1 VLPRISTLV
10 TSVISFPINI
20 FVGVVTTVV
29 VVDASAFAT
38 GAILTQTDSRGKPC
52 AIGFHSKTF
61 SDTERNYD
69 IHDRELLAVIHGL
82 EAWRHLLADSAHPVT
97 VLTDH
102 KNLEYYST
110 PQRINRRVACYI
122 PRLADY
128 NYKLSHFPGTANKAD
143 LLSRRPDLHSG
154 NDDNTGVLVLPPS
167 LFANAA
173 TLSSLDECVRA
184 HQFKH
189 ATTLSQWSTTHNLT
203 KIGDLYWRNDL
214 LVVVEDNNLRK
225 GVISLYHDSTTTS
238 HPGITKTLWS
248 ISHDFWWP
256 NMKDTITNYI
266 KGCALCQSRKN
277 NPTNPKPPLFPIPS
291 DTYTLPFESIALDFI
306 TKLPHSQTY
315 DTILT
320 ITDTFSKASIFIP
333 CNETIDLEKTALLY
347 ATYVLPHYGLPSHI
361 ISDRDPRFT
370 STFTKELCRLLQI
383 DQNISTAYH
392 PQTDGQSECTNQWLE
407 QYLRIFTNF
416 QQNDWVSWLPLAQY
430 AHNSWPNATT
440 KKAPFELIMG
450 HIPRVHQTTRTSVSP
465 SVETRLQNVTEVRQ
479 QVTEA
484 IRRSQELITHIPTRF
499 TPYCVGDK
507 VWLDAKNLNTSHPS
521 AKLGPKRY
529 GPFLVTAAV
538 SRTSFR
544 LKLPPQWK
552 IHNVFHASLLT
563 PYNETTTHGPNFQ
576 EPLPDLIDG
585 QPEWEVEQ
593 ILGAR
598 WRRNQLQYLVRW
610 KGFSE
615 AHDSWEPLSHI
626 NAEQLIEDFCRQN
639 PDAVNTVE
647 LITNTPA
654 STHPITIRCIT
665 MSSPKY
671 TSADSTPA
679 SPAPTSPPPLI
690 ARLNLPLAARIDN
703 EDEPSS
709 PVSTTVLSTHPH
721 SPASTEPC
729 DYEVNLAMH
738 GFSVAIPCDFV
749 RFDHS
754 IPNHY
759 RYGKKIHMPDRTVR
773 WPQYICFVFDHDT
786 QQHFVAATRD
796 NLDNGCDQY
805 GWTLEAAPFI
815 GPAIADVDDSEL
827 DILADSGPDK
837 LKVDIALHAV
847 NNKGISADVS
857 RLRHL
862 ATQRRALQE

>member
-1 VLPRISTLV
+1 
-10 TSVISFPINI
+10 
-20 FVGVVTTVV
+20 
-29 VVDASAFAT
+29 
-38 GAILTQTDSRGKPC
+38 
-52 AIGFHSKTF
+52 
-61 SDTERNYD
+61 
-69 IHDRELLAVIHGL
+69 
-82 EAWRHLLADSAHPVT
+82 
-97 VLTDH
+97 
-102 KNLEYYST
+102 
-110 PQRINRRVACYI
+110 
-122 PRLADY
+122 
-128 NYKLSHFPGTANKAD
+128 
-143 LLSRRPDLHSG
+143 
-154 NDDNTGVLVLPPS
+154 
-167 LFANAA
+167 
-173 TLSSLDECVRA
+173 
-184 HQFKH
+184 
-189 ATTLSQWSTTHNLT
+189 
-203 KIGDLYWRNDL
+203 
-214 LVVVEDNNLRK
+214 VEDNDLRK
-225 GVISLYHDSTTTS
+225 GVISLYHDSTTAG

-248 ISHDFWWP
+248 ISRDFWWP

-277 NPTNPKPPLFPIPS
+277 NPTNPKPPPFPIPS
-291 DTYTLPFESIALDFI
+291 DTYTLPFKSIALDFI
-306 TKLPHSQTY
+306 TKLPNSHTY

-333 CNETIDLEKTALLY
+333 CNETIDSEKTALLY
-347 ATYVLPHYGLPSHI
+347 ATYVLPHYGLPSCI

-392 PQTDGQSECTNQWLE
+392 PQTDGQSERTNQWLE

-416 QQNDWVSWLPLAQY
+416 QQNDWASWLPLAQY

-450 HIPRVHQTTRTSVSP
+450 HIPRVHQTTRTSTSP

-479 QVTEA
+479 QVAEA
-484 IRRSQELITHIPTRF
+484 IRRSQELVTHIPTRF

-538 SRTSFR
+538 SHTSFR

-576 EPLPDLIDG
+576 EPPPDLIDG

-598 WRRNQLQYLVRW
+598 RRRNQLQYLVRW

-626 NAEQLIEDFCRQN
+626 NAEQLIEDFRRQN

-654 STHPITIRCIT
+654 STSPITIRRIT
-665 MSSPKY
+665 MSSPEY

-729 DYEVNLAMH
+729 DYEVDLAMH
-738 GFSVAIPCDFV
+738 GFSIAIPRDFI
-749 RFDHS
+749 RFDRS
-754 IPNHY
+754 IPNHH

-773 WPQYICFVFDHDT
+773 WPQYIRFVFDHDT
-786 QQHFVAATRD
+786 QQHFVAATRN
-796 NLDNGCDQY
+796 NLDNGRDQY
-805 GWTLEAAPFI
+805 GWTLEAAPFT
-815 GPAIADVDDSEL
+815 GPAIANIDDSEL

-847 NNKGISADVS
+847 NDKGISADVS

>member
-1 VLPRISTLV
+1 
-10 TSVISFPINI
+10 
-20 FVGVVTTVV
+20 
-29 VVDASAFAT
+29 
-38 GAILTQTDSRGKPC
+38 
-52 AIGFHSKTF
+52 
-61 SDTERNYD
+61 
-69 IHDRELLAVIHGL
+69 
-82 EAWRHLLADSAHPVT
+82 
-97 VLTDH
+97 
-102 KNLEYYST
+102 
-110 PQRINRRVACYI
+110 
-122 PRLADY
+122 
-128 NYKLSHFPGTANKAD
+128 
-143 LLSRRPDLHSG
+143 
-154 NDDNTGVLVLPPS
+154 
-167 LFANAA
+167 
-173 TLSSLDECVRA
+173 
-184 HQFKH
+184 
-189 ATTLSQWSTTHNLT
+189 
-203 KIGDLYWRNDL
+203 
-214 LVVVEDNNLRK
+214 
-225 GVISLYHDSTTTS
+225 
-238 HPGITKTLWS
+238 
-248 ISHDFWWP
+248 
-256 NMKDTITNYI
+256 MKDTITNYI

-277 NPTNPKPPLFPIPS
+277 NPTNPKPPPFPIPS

-306 TKLPHSQTY
+306 TKLPNSHTY

-333 CNETIDLEKTALLY
+333 CNETIDSEKTALLY
-347 ATYVLPHYGLPSHI
+347 ATYVLPHYGLPTRI

-370 STFTKELCRLLQI
+370 STFTKELCRLPQI

-392 PQTDGQSECTNQWLE
+392 PQTDGQSERTNQWLE

-416 QQNDWVSWLPLAQY
+416 QQTDWASWLPLAQY

-450 HIPRVHQTTRTSVSP
+450 HIPRVHQTTHTSTSP

-479 QVTEA
+479 QVAEA
-484 IRRSQELITHIPTRF
+484 IRRSQELVTHIPTRF

-521 AKLGPKRY
+521 AKLGPKQY
-529 GPFLVTAAV
+529 GPFLVTAAI
-538 SRTSFR
+538 SRMSFC

-576 EPLPDLIDG
+576 EPPPDLIDG

-598 WRRNQLQYLVRW
+598 RRRNQLQYLVRW

-626 NAEQLIEDFCRQN
+626 NAEQLIEDFRRQN
-639 PDAVNTVE
+639 PDAVNAVE

-654 STHPITIRCIT
+654 SISPITIRHIT
-665 MSSPKY
+665 MSSPEY
-671 TSADSTPA
+671 TSAESTPA

-690 ARLNLPLAARIDN
+690 ARLNLPLATRIDN

-729 DYEVNLAMH
+729 DYEVDLAMH
-738 GFSVAIPCDFV
+738 GFSIAIPRDFV
-749 RFDHS
+749 RFDRS
-754 IPNHY
+754 IPNHH

-773 WPQYICFVFDHDT
+773 WPQYIRFVFDHDT
-786 QQHFVAATRD
+786 QQQFVAATRN
-796 NLDNGCDQY
+796 NLDNGRDQY
-805 GWTLEAAPFI
+805 GWTLEAVPFT

-847 NNKGISADVS
+847 NDKGISADVS

-862 ATQRRALQE
+862 ATQ

>member
-1 VLPRISTLV
+1 
-10 TSVISFPINI
+10 
-20 FVGVVTTVV
+20 
-29 VVDASAFAT
+29 
-38 GAILTQTDSRGKPC
+38 
-52 AIGFHSKTF
+52 
-61 SDTERNYD
+61 
-69 IHDRELLAVIHGL
+69 
-82 EAWRHLLADSAHPVT
+82 
-97 VLTDH
+97 
-102 KNLEYYST
+102 
-110 PQRINRRVACYI
+110 
-122 PRLADY
+122 
-128 NYKLSHFPGTANKAD
+128 
-143 LLSRRPDLHSG
+143 
-154 NDDNTGVLVLPPS
+154 
-167 LFANAA
+167 
-173 TLSSLDECVRA
+173 
-184 HQFKH
+184 
-189 ATTLSQWSTTHNLT
+189 
-203 KIGDLYWRNDL
+203 
-214 LVVVEDNNLRK
+214 VEDNDLRK
-225 GVISLYHDSTTTS
+225 GVISLYHDSTTAG

-248 ISHDFWWP
+248 ISRDFWWP

-277 NPTNPKPPLFPIPS
+277 NPTNPKPPPFPILS

-306 TKLPHSQTY
+306 TKLPNSHTY

-333 CNETIDLEKTALLY
+333 CNETINSEKTALLY
-347 ATYVLPHYGLPSHI
+347 ATYVLPHYGLPSRI
-361 ISDRDPRFT
+361 ISDRDPCFT

-392 PQTDGQSECTNQWLE
+392 PQTDGQSERTNQWLE

-416 QQNDWVSWLPLAQY
+416 QQNDWASWLPLAQY
-430 AHNSWPNATT
+430 THNSWPNATT

-450 HIPRVHQTTRTSVSP
+450 HIPRVHQTTCTSISP

-479 QVTEA
+479 QVAEA
-484 IRRSQELITHIPTRF
+484 IRRSQELTTHIPTCF
-499 TPYCVGDK
+499 TPYCIGDK

-598 WRRNQLQYLVRW
+598 RRRNQLQYLVRW

-626 NAEQLIEDFCRQN
+626 NAKQLIEDFRRQN
-639 PDAVNTVE
+639 PDAVNAVE

-654 STHPITIRCIT
+654 STHPITIRRIT
-665 MSSPKY
+665 MSSPEY

-729 DYEVNLAMH
+729 DYEVDLAMH
-738 GFSVAIPCDFV
+738 GFSIAIPRDFIH
-749 RFDHS
+749 FDRS
-754 IPNHY
+754 IPNHH
-759 RYGKKIHMPDRTVR
+759 RYGKKIHMPDHTVR
-773 WPQYICFVFDHDT
+773 WLQYICFVFDHDT

-796 NLDNGCDQY
+796 NLDNSRDQY
-805 GWTLEAAPFI
+805 GWTLEAAPFT
-815 GPAIADVDDSEL
+815 GPAITDVDDSEL

-847 NNKGISADVS
+847 NDRGISADVS